1 MNAIWQQLTFSQFS
15 PTQWRNGSYFYRL
28 VGLGR
33 NWTGHSF
40 LLQWSEGLG
49 ALLIG
54 LTFALAPFVSTG
66 MIGLLMGAS
75 GAFWFLLTLAES
87 GTGGLTPIHLLV
99 MLYWGIAAIA
109 VGLSPVKMAALAGLG
124 KLTLNMLFFALGA
137 RILRSY
143 ALRNRV
149 ITVIVLVGLTVGAY
163 GIKQQFD
170 GVEQLATWN
179 DPTSDMAG
187 ATRVYSF
194 LGNPN
199 LLAAYLLPM
208 IAFSISAL
216 LAWQKWLPKLL
227 AGVMVCISTFCLF
240 FTQSRG
246 GWLGLVGVLISFLVL
261 AYLWWQPY
269 FSPFWKKW
277 LLPSAIATVIILL
290 ILGFILVPALR
301 MRILSIF
308 AGRNDSSN
316 NFRINVWEGVKSMI
330 RDRPIIGIGPG
341 NSAFNKIYPLYM
353 RPKYSALSAYS
364 IYLET
369 LVETGIIGFSCFIW
383 LLTVTFNRAILEIQT
398 LRQTRSIQGFWL
410 MAAIAGMVGLM
421 VHGFVDTV
429 WYRPPV
435 STLWWFMLAL
445 IASQY
450 ANALSQPENQKEPT
464 KTEV

>member
-1 MNAIWQQLTFSQFS
+1 
-15 PTQWRNGSYFYRL
+15 
-28 VGLGR
+28 
-33 NWTGHSF
+33 
-40 LLQWSEGLG
+40 
-49 ALLIG
+49 
-54 LTFALAPFVSTG
+54 
-66 MIGLLMGAS
+66 
-75 GAFWFLLTLAES
+75 
-87 GTGGLTPIHLLV
+87 
-99 MLYWGIAAIA
+99 AIA

-227 AGVMVCISTFCLF
+227 AGVMVCISIFCLF

-421 VHGFVDTV
+421 IHGFVDTV

-445 IASQY
+445 ITSQY

-464 KTEV
+464 SNEIQTKFNR